1 MLIQLRAGDLASAE
15 ETLKKGLARIPAS
28 GKIQW
33 GLGLISALQGNTTQA
48 AQQLERAVEL
58 LPEWAG
64 SYSTL
69 GVFYYQTGQIKRA
82 REVLD
87 RFKGSN
93 AGGLD
98 VQRIEQALSQSP
110 ANSASPTQPL
120 SNEARQQLLQFAL
133 VIADRTL

>member
-1 MLIQLRAGDLASAE
+1 MLVQLRGGDLQSAE
-15 ETLKKGLARIPAS
+15 QTLKKGLDRIPAS

-33 GLGLISALQGNTTQA
+33 GLGLLSALEGNTPQA
-48 AQQLERAVEL
+48 AERLERAVEL

-69 GVFYYQTGQIKRA
+69 GVFYYQTGQIERA

-98 VQRIEQALSQSP
+98 VQRIEQVLAQSP
-110 ANSASPTQPL
+110 SSSPSQPL

>member
-1 MLIQLRAGDLASAE
+1 M
-15 ETLKKGLARIPAS
+15 S

-33 GLGLISALQGNTTQA
+33 GLGLLSALKGNTVQA
-48 AQQLERAVEL
+48 AEQLERAVEL

-69 GVFYYQTGQIKRA
+69 GVFYYQTGQIERA
-82 REVLD
+82 HEVLD
-87 RFKGSN
+87 RFKGSG

-98 VQRIEQALSQSP
+98 VQRIEQVLAQAP
-110 ANSASPTQPL
+110 ATSASPNQPL
-120 SNEARQQLLQFAL
+120 STESRQQLLQIAL